1 MWLGGDGVGLGVE
14 EMGLKLFQD
23 GASGCFFLLK
33 VVEGDSCGE
42 ESFHPHVTTLGVI
55 TPVILPKVWV
65 AGYSKIRMHL
75 MYVALHE
82 VAWYM
87 AV

>member
-55 TPVILPKVWV
+55 TPVILPKVGGRLQQNTH
-65 AGYSKIRMHL
+65 AP
-75 MYVALHE
+75 YVCGFA
-82 VAWYM
+82 
-87 AV
+87 